1 MRRRLVA
8 PAALALVPALVAP
21 AVGLYILA
29 AYWFTAS
36 TSFANPAVSFARAWT
51 TTFAGIRLADVLP
64 FVLAQCAG
72 ALAAWQVEQL
82 LAGSTTLSTNRHVD
96 HRE

>member
-1 MRRRLVA
+1 VRRQ
-8 PAALALVPALVAP
+8 PALVAP

-36 TSFANPAVSFARAWT
+36 TSFANPVVSFARAWT

-64 FVLAQCAG
+64 FVLAQCTG
-72 ALAAWQVEQL
+72 ALLAWQVERL
-82 LAGSTTLSTNRHVD
+82 LAGPPALSTNGHVE
-96 HRE
+96 R